1 MTAMFFHY
9 FALNT
14 GKSITARMSNQSWP
28 FELITK
34 CESISVQDQLRK
46 YRPHSDFLILKSKL
60 PRLLVEVN
68 SNTKTDRP
76 EDLVRMLVTGA
87 AVVRFAN
94 KFVDRFMA
102 NKNFVLCAMYIW
114 DSGKVTRYSLF
125 QDSYGPEVRC
135 HEANHY
141 LDDSVGR
148 AYFAR
153 QLYNLHHM
161 LESEEETGDGEKV
174 DELIIRLNQHD
185 KNHPMMSFYGDNTK
199 DTSGARGNVVKLT
212 SAQMEVLEA

>member
-1 MTAMFFHY
+1 MDEYFGPLVEGQSPEESTSEHEPPRCAGKLEVIHLAYIASADWQRCWNGELGSSLKKPSMTAMFFHY

-14 GKSITARMSNQSWP
+14 GKSITARMYALTCLHPLAIIYRRPYRSNQSWP
-28 FELITK
+28 SELITK
-34 CESISVQDQLRK
+34 CENISVQDQLRK

-68 SNTKTDRP
+68 SNPKTDRP

-135 HEANHY
+135 T
-141 LDDSVGR
+141 L
-148 AYFAR
+148 F
-153 QLYNLHHM
+153 
-161 LESEEETGDGEKV
+161 
-174 DELIIRLNQHD
+174 I
-185 KNHPMMSFYGDNTK
+185 TK
-199 DTSGARGNVVKLT
+199 LGG
-212 SAQMEVLEA
+212 